1 MSETTIQTTL
11 KWLSSYT
18 GCNNHVD
25 LSQQSGCYD
34 DKADLCCSVL
44 HGRSLTHANAQQTGK
59 KALLY
64 LLVKDS

>member
-25 LSQQSGCYD
+25 LSQQSGGYD
-34 DKADLCCSVL
+34 D
-44 HGRSLTHANAQQTGK
+44 
-59 KALLY
+59 
-64 LLVKDS
+64 